1 MSALDVV
8 LTDFR
13 SDVERAEHLLSLIKS
28 FREFGASTPPE
39 IEDGSGVLWSTAASL
54 HEASKLRRTDLPVL
68 SGSLQLYLAGRFEF
82 CIRQIV
88 ETVSDEISSKV
99 TKFTELPDV
108 IQSELKTRTL
118 EIAQNP
124 RRYGYN
130 DTMVD
135 SLLASLV
142 ASKEVVSGPV
152 IIKSSVLSL
161 TDSNMKDRVLSDIL
175 KRVGVQ
181 DFWREIGKQAT
192 VKLEL
197 ETSTDSETTAKA
209 QSKL

>member
-1 MSALDVV
+1 
-8 LTDFR
+8 
-13 SDVERAEHLLSLIKS
+13 
-28 FREFGASTPPE
+28 
-39 IEDGSGVLWSTAASL
+39 
-54 HEASKLRRTDLPVL
+54 
-68 SGSLQLYLAGRFEF
+68 
-82 CIRQIV
+82 
-88 ETVSDEISSKV
+88 
-99 TKFTELPDV
+99 
-108 IQSELKTRTL
+108 
-118 EIAQNP
+118 
-124 RRYGYN
+124 
-130 DTMVD
+130 MVD

-209 QSKL
+209 QSKLMYRTLSGKRINNTV